1 LHILADRSRWMLVT
15 AGLSKVFPMKGHRY
29 VRPTGVH
36 GLRRRAMRWLIN
48 RFMPARAACS
58 EVALPSHSIHRI
70 LVCRT
75 SHSLGNSILLTALLN
90 ELERVYPGAEVDI
103 VTQSGSARELYGKF
117 FNVRQ
122 VLVLPTRLPPH
133 LLQAA
138 RVIGQMRKI
147 HYDLAIDP
155 DLQSKTARILL
166 ALARARYKLG
176 FISEEK
182 AGDVTHGVAVPDDVA
197 HIAQLPVYQ
206 LRKALGR
213 LDASYP
219 VPCLRLDE
227 RERMEGRRALD
238 RLVGF
243 APGASAQPVV
253 GVFANGTGDKR
264 LGREWW
270 DRFLDTMEH
279 RVPTH
284 AFVEFAPVMGE
295 SLLGGRYPV
304 SYCSDLRKLSA
315 VLSALSLYISVDCGV
330 MHLAWASGA
339 PTVGIFVGSD
349 VVRWAPYGAGTMVV
363 ETGESTPEEVA
374 ERIATRFLE
383 RVALAA
389 G

>member
-1 LHILADRSRWMLVT
+1 
-15 AGLSKVFPMKGHRY
+15 MKGHRY
-29 VRPTGVH
+29 VRPTGIH
-36 GLRRRAMRWLIN
+36 GFRRRAVRWLIN
-48 RFMPARAACS
+48 RVMPARAVS
-58 EVALPSHSIHRI
+58 TMDALPSQGIHRI

-90 ELERVYPGAEVDI
+90 ELERVYPGAEIDI
-103 VTQSGSARELYGKF
+103 VTQSGSAQELYGKF

-122 VLVLPTRLPPH
+122 ILVLPTRFPPH
-133 LLQAA
+133 LLKVW
-138 RVIGQMRKI
+138 RVVRKMRTM

-176 FISEEK
+176 FIGEEK
-182 AGDVTHGVAVPDDVA
+182 SGDVTHGVVIPHDVS

-213 LDASYP
+213 LDATYP
-219 VPCLRLDE
+219 MPCLRLDE
-227 RERMEGRRALD
+227 RERTEGRRALD
-238 RLVGF
+238 RLMGLP
-243 APGASAQPVV
+243 PGTASRPVV

-279 RVPTH
+279 RVPTY
-284 AFVEFAPVMGE
+284 AFVEFAPVMGQ

-315 VLSALSLYISVDCGV
+315 VLSALSLYVSVDCGV

-339 PTVGIFVGSD
+339 PTAGIFVGSD
-349 VVRWAPYGAGTMVV
+349 VVRWAPYGTGTMVV
-363 ETGESTPEEVA
+363 ETGTSTPEEVA
-374 ERIATRFLE
+374 ERIAERFLV
-383 RVALAA
+383 RSDVPA
-389 G
+389 